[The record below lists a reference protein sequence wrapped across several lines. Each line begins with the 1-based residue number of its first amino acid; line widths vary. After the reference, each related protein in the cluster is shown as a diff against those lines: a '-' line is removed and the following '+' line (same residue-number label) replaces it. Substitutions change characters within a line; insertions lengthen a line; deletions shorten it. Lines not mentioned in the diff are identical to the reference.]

1 MLPHA
6 LGHEIGIGGGLGC
19 GGCGGGAGGIKG
31 GGGGG
36 WGGSLMQQLSHSQS
50 NAFSSE
56 QCSTPKCS
64 QSWHVLPRQVRPQ
77 GPVGLG
83 ASGGSSSSTRLA
95 DAFFQSDVDGGGT
108 GNHD

>member
-6 LGHEIGIGGGLGC
+6 FGHEIGIGGGLGW
-19 GGCGGGAGGIKG
+19 GGWGGGEGGNKG

-50 NAFSSE
+50 NALSSE

-64 QSWHVLPRQVRPQ
+64 QSWHVLPRHVRPQ

-83 ASGGSSSSTRLA
+83 ASGGSTSSTRRS
-95 DAFFQSDVDGGGT
+95 DAFFHSDIGGGEAVA
-108 GNHD
+108 HD